1 MVSEDISL
9 NLMALIALLP
19 AAFAGK
25 RAEADRDL
33 VFWLLL
39 AAAFIGPFLWVV
51 TAFATAWRTDLSAA
65 LWVTVSATLGIFAV
79 AAVLDRDAWR
89 LAPVLWPLTFI
100 LGLFAVIWSG
110 HAVPRLATGG
120 GGGWVGFH
128 IAVSVT
134 TYALVTIAA
143 VAALAA
149 LIQERALKAKKPT
162 NLTRALP
169 SIADCDGLMIRFLA
183 MGEAILAIG
192 LISGMALNF
201 NAIGTVLA
209 ADHKTILALAA
220 FVLIAAV
227 LITHYRSGLRGR
239 KAARWALSAYLFL
252 TLGYPG
258 VKFVTDVL
266 LG

>member
-1 MVSEDISL
+1 MATEGLIL
-9 NLMALIALLP
+9 NLMAVTTLIP
-19 AAFAGK
+19 AAFIGK
-25 RAEADRDL
+25 RSEPGRDL

-39 AAAFIGPFLWVV
+39 AVAFVGPLLWVV
-51 TAFATAWRTDLSAA
+51 TAFSAAWRTDLAAA
-65 LWVTVSATLGIFAV
+65 LWVTVTATLGLFAA

-89 LAPVLWPLTFI
+89 LAPVLWPLTLI
-100 LGLFAVIWSG
+100 LGIFAVIWSG
-110 HAVPRLATGG
+110 HGASRPIGG
-120 GGGWVGFH
+120 EGAGWVSLH
-128 IAVSVT
+128 IVVSVA

-149 LIQERALKAKKPT
+149 IIQERALKAKRPT

-183 MGEAILAIG
+183 MGEAVLAIG

-201 NAIGTVLA
+201 SATGAVLA
-209 ADHKTILALAA
+209 LDHKIILALAA
-220 FVLIAAV
+220 FAMIAV
-227 LITHYRSGLRGR
+227 LLFTHYRSGLRGR
-239 KAARWALSAYLFL
+239 KAARWALAAYLFL

-258 VKFVTDVL
+258 VKFVTDII